1 MDEKKLAIQI
11 EQGNRLKISREYLD
25 ITQAEFGAPIHLS
38 WSQIKNRESGGIKI
52 KPQEARMIEIE
63 HKISQKWLLNGQG
76 EMLIPETKEYEKAP
90 EHLANHPT
98 NSHQSAYNIN
108 APAQPTFDDYM
119 EHTSDIL
126 QSPSIFST
134 ALKSNI
140 EAFYFGLRINKDLDA
155 AHNLL
160 RQHAQLL
167 EAQNQTINNLNSKID
182 HLEVENK
189 NLKNNND
196 NQEERIKA
204 IEERLLA
211 LNALKSA

>member
-1 MDEKKLAIQI
+1 MQNKLSQTRPSIISTWIKRGVPKEFENILAKASIDVEIWREIIENVNVSDLTEQTKK
-11 EQGNRLKISREYLD
+11 
-25 ITQAEFGAPIHLS
+25 P
-38 WSQIKNRESGGIKI
+38 
-52 KPQEARMIEIE
+52 
-63 HKISQKWLLNGQG
+63 
-76 EMLIPETKEYEKAP
+76 IPETKEYEKAP
-90 EHLANHPT
+90 ERPANHPT

>member
-1 MDEKKLAIQI
+1 
-11 EQGNRLKISREYLD
+11 
-25 ITQAEFGAPIHLS
+25 
-38 WSQIKNRESGGIKI
+38 
-52 KPQEARMIEIE
+52 MIEIE

-76 EMLIPETKEYEKAP
+76 EMLIPETREYEKATERP
-90 EHLANHPT
+90 ANHPT
-98 NSHQSAYNIN
+98 NSHLSAYNIN
-108 APAQPTFDDYM
+108 APAQPTFEDYM
-119 EHTSDIL
+119 DHTDAVL
-126 QSPSIFST
+126 RSPSIFST

-160 RQHAQLL
+160 REHAQLF
-167 EAQNQTINNLNSKID
+167 QMQTQTINNLKNKINN
-182 HLEVENK
+182 LEAENK

-211 LNALKSA
+211 IKSA